1 MHLELFDEQLEG
13 GAINKKVETRGDKLI
28 AISKGRTSL
37 REKDPNRGKAHKKG
51 KR

>member
-13 GAINKKVETRGDKLI
+13 GAINKKVERLGKLNL
-28 AISKGRTSL
+28 SKGRTSL